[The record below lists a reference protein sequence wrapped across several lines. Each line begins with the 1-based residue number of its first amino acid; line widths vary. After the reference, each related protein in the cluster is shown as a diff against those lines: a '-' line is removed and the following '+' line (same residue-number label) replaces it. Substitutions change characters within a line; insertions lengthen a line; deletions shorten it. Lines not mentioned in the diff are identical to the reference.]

1 MAQRRD
7 RGSGKRA
14 TPAGQVASSHGQ
26 RGLSPAARATALTLA
41 TRNARFLAHLRPS
54 SPIGSATSAFAAG
67 VQRHATPPARA
78 TLEQPGHGRDAAAFA
93 AGVER
98 RYGALSESLWPRE
111 EGAFAGDSD
120 LGLTVAR
127 VTLRARPARQSAG
140 APSDGEALAIPSAS
154 TIVGTLAAEPL
165 PRPSNPLSASSS
177 VDETAPVPPS
187 PRRSLSAVDPRLI
200 RPVTT
205 LTTLETATRPVL
217 RSAAGV
223 TLPDMV
229 VTRPM
234 DDRRAQEA
242 NSGIARRQPAHVM
255 AALGRPLPLSVVRTP
270 PRDGEETD
278 WSVTEGRQ
286 TASNVAPFTSLP
298 GMFDLAA
305 SVQRKP
311 EPGAPSPNTAQR
323 VGALRQAAQ
332 STGQPLDVGTRRAM
346 QTALGAELPDVRVH
360 ADTAAAEAAS
370 ALGAQAFTLG
380 DAVYFAQG
388 AFAPHTVNGAA
399 LLGHELVHTLQQAAP
414 APAPQ
419 QQPFQA
425 QGHGAVRRADLEQA
439 RDDSVGATSD
449 RGATLLPA
457 GDVPVSAASARLP
470 SAVDA
475 AVPIANTPAAMAQ
488 STPLDTPP
496 GLRVGIMSGE
506 HIALFAQDLAGVAVA
521 QGSMAYRAAGP
532 GSAGVSPVPGPGS
545 AGVSPVPVTSGPDEQ
560 RGERHAHPDTGQA
573 VAVGRDSAALSS
585 LMGGAAVVSRTGSGR
600 RGAARAG
607 SPVGAD
613 GAGWG
618 ADFWPAAPGMGL
630 LLDGAPVGASWSVYA
645 ALDMARVLNDTPAR
659 MGLYGARSVDAVDA
673 DGARAGRSSPLG
685 TSLDQPAYAA
695 TGRSLPFVGMWGQVQ
710 RPVSNTMGVGEQRHA
725 AGAGNVDKL
734 VAGAGNVDS
743 QRQPYVMTP
752 RSVAGAMS
760 AADALPGAL
769 DLAAAIGRK
778 AAVAMDMSVPRQSE
792 RHGAA
797 PGQEPII
804 VARGRFPG
812 GADAGPDGMRVSSL
826 AGTLNSASRVAPIV
840 LPGDPAARSGREAQA
855 PDAPGGRSA
864 TNGPRGTGSADAV
877 GASLDGPSATPVSF
891 GAAPPMARVSESD
904 PTRPA
909 VDGAAMRRA
918 DVLASGMTAGRA
930 DVFAMGATE
939 AALIAQ
945 RGLEAGGGDGRVAD
959 DVMAVST
966 MFPSLAG
973 LAALQSHL
981 PAALESVSTSRG
993 QSYAGQPDGSF
1004 YRGSWQPVFVAGG
1017 STPRSLM
1024 PSVAAPGD
1032 VATGLT
1038 TGASASGRTGAL
1050 APAATGSKM
1059 TIASLS
1065 TTGQE
1070 VSTGAAVLGPGMS
1083 TDAADAAGTLGQTLY
1098 HPLQQTATF
1107 RRGVDLSR
1115 SMSASADPFA
1125 ESLELE
1131 DQAARAESAV
1141 LRLFSSTPMARPAVS
1156 MATLSPATTG
1166 SRMAALSGPSS
1177 GGPTVA
1183 RRSDGAFVSSM
1194 PALSL
1199 SYAARTG
1206 AQTLATAGERPEE
1219 PVISPAPVG
1228 MAEAVRRV
1236 AGTGAAAPA
1245 DRASDTVTRTVETI
1259 STDATVSDVQPG
1271 RLGDQFIPASSEQ
1284 AGGAQRAG
1292 LTPSA
1297 VPLPDAAG
1305 QRGTGPA
1312 QRAGLTSS
1320 TADVAAPAVPSASTV
1335 SMSADPFGL
1344 AALDLGARAQTAWLG
1359 AMGIRGPVRASVDLL
1374 RFGETPTTPEAAMLP
1389 AGGQGQGRFGGEQS
1403 RSSGALSASV
1413 AGALAGST
1421 ILPGMV
1427 SLAAGVQRQGHVGAS
1442 TPALQ
1447 RRLEVLE
1454 QASSGIGAGRPPTPA
1469 VRRGAETAP
1478 VRDFSVARAYADT
1491 AVSGGASTAAPT
1503 RAFSSSDATPILG
1516 RLSPIVVSGAAPWE
1530 HEPSRAGQQ
1539 AAGIPG
1545 VTVAGQ
1551 NVQSGAGSG
1560 DALSSMSEAETSRT
1574 GPSASRQLTRATS
1587 GRTADASPFVSPS
1600 MLTLAA
1606 TPLIGLE
1613 SPMIRTATD
1622 LQGDTMTLSRRPV
1635 GAFVGASWGTSIVRP
1650 SILDRTSSVTLT
1662 PVAQPSE
1669 SNASKRGS
1677 RQIERATA
1685 QTPTAQPGQPGTAVY
1700 TGYSGSGTGIVAWL
1714 PIGVGG
1720 DGRVDRAAA
1729 DRSGSGSRD
1738 GSTPVIRTLTTG
1750 ESAVREAQANESGLD
1765 VGRASGAWWAGSAV
1779 PALARLA
1786 RVQSQAGYLDGVGLS
1801 SAVARLLNGGEI
1813 APSSE
1818 AGGPGGNSVS
1828 QRRWAESGQDIAGGV
1843 YRAPDSGEG
1852 LGQRATPPDPVA
1864 LVTAHAR
1871 NGAPGG
1877 RAANTGDA
1885 TLSRRSETVG
1895 RDSGT
1900 SVPAA
1905 LAGAMAAS
1913 AMLPGMLSLAASV
1926 QRKAEAGAG
1935 ASRMQTL
1942 GQAAAAAHTLELAT
1956 HRPEA
1961 PARADAAASMGSVP
1975 GTQGRVSA
1983 VARLL
1988 DDAAAGA
1995 AGGTGLD
2002 VLSMARRGDEIGP
2015 DMIGRVHRALVD
2027 RGDVAARWS
2036 VSPDPAALL
2045 MARVQDGAPGAR
2057 GAETG
2062 SANSLRRS
2070 EAAGRDSGMSALGAP
2085 GELSGAMATS
2095 TMLPGMLSLAA
2106 SVQRKAEAGA
2116 GTPGLQR
2123 RLQAL
2128 EHVAG
2133 STGRPL
2139 ESAVRRGME
2148 TVLGGDLSGVRVHAD
2163 TAAASAASMLGARA
2177 FALGNAVY
2185 FSQGAFAPGTAAG
2198 AALLA
2203 HELVHTRQQAAG
2215 ALDAPQRSALPGHEA
2230 GEGEPPELEAHAQ
2243 RTEASVL
2250 RLFSD
2255 APLAR
2260 QADATG
2266 GMGGGLADMLSRRA
2280 EGSAQEASGGFSAAG
2295 PGAMLRRTGIAT
2307 TNAGA
2312 VARTAA
2318 VAEAGGSASSGG
2330 ALAGGMTVIGL
2341 PGAAGGAAQ
2350 RAAQPDPAGG
2360 NAAVSR
2366 QSGDGVTGSLSQAG
2380 NVAGHALSGVDEL
2393 VGQVLDRVRR
2403 QIALDHERAGGF
2415 LSDLMR

>member
-7 RGSGKRA
+7 TGSSKRA
-14 TPAGQVASSHGQ
+14 ASGGQAAPHGQ

-54 SPIGSATSAFAAG
+54 PPIGSATPAFAAG

-111 EGAFAGDSD
+111 EGAFASDSD

-127 VTLRARPARQSAG
+127 VTLRARPVRQSAG
-140 APSDGEALAIPSAS
+140 APLDGDALATPSAS
-154 TIVGTLAAEPL
+154 TVVGTLAAEPL
-165 PRPSNPLSASSS
+165 PSPSTPLAASSLA
-177 VDETAPVPPS
+177 DETAPAPPS

-205 LTTLETATRPVL
+205 LTTLETAARPVP

-234 DDRRAQEA
+234 DDWRAQEA

-305 SVQRKP
+305 SLQRKP

-332 STGQPLDVGTRRAM
+332 STGQPLDAGTRRAM

-388 AFAPHTVNGAA
+388 AFAPHTANGAA

-425 QGHGAVRRADLEQA
+425 QGRDAARQADLEQA
-439 RDDSVGATSD
+439 RDDSVGATSNRD
-449 RGATLLPA
+449 AARPPI
-457 GDVPVSAASARLP
+457 GDVSAPGASAWLP

-475 AVPIANTPAAMAQ
+475 AVPIVDTPAAMAQ
-488 STPLDTPP
+488 STPLDMPP
-496 GLRVGIMSGE
+496 GSRAGIMSGE
-506 HIALFAQDLAGVAVA
+506 HIALFAQDPAGMVAA
-521 QGSMAYRAAGP
+521 QGSMAYRAAD
-532 GSAGVSPVPGPGS
+532 PGS
-545 AGVSPVPVTSGPDEQ
+545 AGVSPVPVRSGPDEQ
-560 RGERHAHPDTGQA
+560 RGERHAHPDTGQT
-573 VAVGRDSAALSS
+573 VAVGQDRDVLSS
-585 LMGGAAVVSRTGSGR
+585 LMGGAAVVSRTGAGR
-600 RGAARAG
+600 RGAARTG

-618 ADFWPAAPGMGL
+618 ADFWPVAPGMGL
-630 LLDGAPVGASWSVYA
+630 LLDGAPVGASRSVYA
-645 ALDMARVLNDTPAR
+645 ALDMARVLNDAPAR
-659 MGLYGARSVDAVDA
+659 MGVYGARSVDAVDA
-673 DGARAGRSSPLG
+673 EGARAGRSSPVG
-685 TSLDQPAYAA
+685 TSLDRLAYAA

-725 AGAGNVDKL
+725 AGAGNVDSQRQL
-734 VAGAGNVDS
+734 APGAGNVDS
-743 QRQPYVMTP
+743 QRQLSVMTP

-769 DLAAAIGRK
+769 NLAAAIGHK
-778 AAVAMDMSVPRQSE
+778 AAVAMDMSVLQQSE

-826 AGTLNSASRVAPIV
+826 AGTLNSASRVAPITRT
-840 LPGDPAARSGREAQA
+840 GDSAPRSPREAQA
-855 PDAPGGRSA
+855 PDAPGARSA
-864 TNGPRGTGSADAV
+864 TNGPRGTGSGDAV
-877 GASLDGPSATPVSF
+877 GAPLDGTLLDRTLLDGPSATPISF
-891 GAAPPMARVSESD
+891 GAATPMARMSESD
-904 PTRPA
+904 LIRSA
-909 VDGAAMRRA
+909 VDGEAIRRA
-918 DVLASGMTAGRA
+918 DVLTSGMTAGRA
-930 DVFAMGATE
+930 DVFAPGMTD
-939 AALIAQ
+939 AAVSA
-945 RGLEAGGGDGRVAD
+945 RPGLEARGGDMRVAD

-1004 YRGSWQPVFVAGG
+1004 YRGSWQPVFVAAPPA
-1017 STPRSLM
+1017 SQRAARSM
-1024 PSVAAPGD
+1024 AATSD
-1032 VATGLT
+1032 AATEFT
-1038 TGASASGRTGAL
+1038 VDASASGSASAQALTTTSSTMTSVGSSVTGL
-1050 APAATGSKM
+1050 D
-1059 TIASLS
+1059 
-1065 TTGQE
+1065 
-1070 VSTGAAVLGPGMS
+1070 VSTGVAMPGLAMS
-1083 TDAADAAGTLGQTLY
+1083 TDADAAGSPGQMLY

-1115 SMSASADPFA
+1115 GMSASADPFA

-1156 MATLSPATTG
+1156 MATLSPATMG
-1166 SRMAALSGPSS
+1166 SRMVALSGPDN

-1199 SYAARTG
+1199 SYAARTSAG
-1206 AQTLATAGERPEE
+1206 PSLTAGAGTAD
-1219 PVISPAPVG
+1219 PVLFTAPTE
-1228 MAEAVRRV
+1228 MAAVQRV
-1236 AGTGAAAPA
+1236 AGGGAASPA
-1245 DRASDTVTRTVETI
+1245 DRASDTVARLVEAI

-1284 AGGAQRAG
+1284 TGGAQRAG

-1305 QRGTGPA
+1305 QRGTGAA

-1320 TADVAAPAVPSASTV
+1320 TADVAVPAVPSASTV

-1344 AALDLGARAQTAWLG
+1344 TALDLGARAQAAWLG
-1359 AMGIRGPVRASVDLL
+1359 AMGIRGPVRASADLL
-1374 RFGETPTTPEAAMLP
+1374 GLGETPTTPEAAMLP

-1403 RSSGALSASV
+1403 RSSGALAASV

-1447 RRLEVLE
+1447 RRLEALE
-1454 QASSGIGAGRPPTPA
+1454 QASSGMSAERRPATA
-1469 VRRGAETAP
+1469 VRRGVETAP
-1478 VRDFSVARAYADT
+1478 GGDLSVARAYADT
-1491 AVSGGASTAAPT
+1491 AVSGGASTAAPA
-1503 RAFSSSDATPILG
+1503 RAFSSGDATPALG
-1516 RLSPIVVSGAAPWE
+1516 RLSPVVASGAAPWE
-1530 HEPSRAGQQ
+1530 REPLRAGQQ

-1551 NVQSGAGSG
+1551 SVQSGAGGG
-1560 DALSSMSEAETSRT
+1560 DALSSMSEAETSRI
-1574 GPSASRQLTRATS
+1574 GPSASRQLARATS
-1587 GRTADASPFVSPS
+1587 GRMADASPFVSPS

-1606 TPLIGLE
+1606 TPLIGPE
-1613 SPMIRTATD
+1613 SPMMRTATD
-1622 LQGDTMTLSRRPV
+1622 MQGDTMTLPRRSV
-1635 GAFVGASWGTSIVRP
+1635 GAFVGAAGGTPIMRP
-1650 SILDRTSSVTLT
+1650 VVLDRTSSVTFT
-1662 PVAQPSE
+1662 SVAQPSE
-1669 SNASKRGS
+1669 SGASARGS
-1677 RQIERATA
+1677 RQFERAMG
-1685 QTPTAQPGQPGTAVY
+1685 QIVQPGQPDMAVY
-1700 TGYSGSGTGIVAWL
+1700 TGYSGSGTGMVAWL
-1714 PIGVGG
+1714 PDGVGG

-1729 DRSGSGSRD
+1729 DRSGSGSWD
-1738 GSTPVIRTLTTG
+1738 GSTLVIRTLTTG
-1750 ESAVREAQANESGLD
+1750 ESAAREAQANGSGLD
-1765 VGRASGAWWAGSAV
+1765 VGRASGAWWSGSAA

-1801 SAVARLLNGGEI
+1801 SAVARLLNGGEMV
-1813 APSSE
+1813 PPSE
-1818 AGGPGGNSVS
+1818 ARGPGGDSVS
-1828 QRRWAESGQDIAGGV
+1828 QQRWAESGRDIAGDV
-1843 YRAPDSGEG
+1843 YRALDSGEG
-1852 LGQRATPPDPVA
+1852 LGQRATPPDPAA
-1864 LVTAHAR
+1864 LVMAHAR
-1871 NGAPGG
+1871 NGAWGG

-1885 TLSRRSETVG
+1885 TLSRRSETAG

-1900 SVPAA
+1900 NVPAA

-1935 ASRMQTL
+1935 
-1942 GQAAAAAHTLELAT
+1942 
-1956 HRPEA
+1956 
-1961 PARADAAASMGSVP
+1961 
-1975 GTQGRVSA
+1975 
-1983 VARLL
+1983 
-1988 DDAAAGA
+1988 
-1995 AGGTGLD
+1995 
-2002 VLSMARRGDEIGP
+2002 
-2015 DMIGRVHRALVD
+2015 
-2027 RGDVAARWS
+2027 
-2036 VSPDPAALL
+2036 
-2045 MARVQDGAPGAR
+2045 
-2057 GAETG
+2057 
-2062 SANSLRRS
+2062 
-2070 EAAGRDSGMSALGAP
+2070 
-2085 GELSGAMATS
+2085 
-2095 TMLPGMLSLAA
+2095 
-2106 SVQRKAEAGA
+2106 
-2116 GTPGLQR
+2116 TPNLQR

-2203 HELVHTRQQAAG
+2203 HELAHTRQQAAG
-2215 ALDAPQRSALPGHEA
+2215 ALDAPQRSALPGREA

-2266 GMGGGLADMLSRRA
+2266 GTGGLADMLSRRA
-2280 EGSAQEASGGFSAAG
+2280 EGGAQEASGGFSAAG

-2307 TNAGA
+2307 PNAGA

-2318 VAEAGGSASSGG
+2318 GAEAGGSASSGG
-2330 ALAGGMTVIGL
+2330 ALAGGMTVIGF
-2341 PGAAGGAAQ
+2341 PSAAGGAAQ
-2350 RAAQPDPAGG
+2350 RTAQPDPAGG

-2366 QSGDGVTGSLSQAG
+2366 QSGEGVTGSLPQAG
-2380 NVAGHALSGVDEL
+2380 NVAGHALSGVDDL

>member
-1 MAQRRD
+1 VAQRRD
-7 RGSGKRA
+7 TGSSKRA
-14 TPAGQVASSHGQ
+14 TPGGQAAAPHGQ

-54 SPIGSATSAFAAG
+54 RPIGSATPAFAAG
-67 VQRHATPPARA
+67 VQR
-78 TLEQPGHGRDAAAFA
+78 
-93 AGVER
+93 
-98 RYGALSESLWPRE
+98 RYGALSDSSWPRE

-127 VTLRARPARQSAG
+127 ITLRARPARQSVG
-140 APSDGEALAIPSAS
+140 APADGDALATPSAS
-154 TIVGTLAAEPL
+154 TVVGTLAAEPL
-165 PRPSNPLSASSS
+165 PRPSTSLAASSS
-177 VDETAPVPPS
+177 ADETVPAPPS

-205 LTTLETATRPVL
+205 LTTLETAARHAP

-270 PRDGEETD
+270 PRDNEETD
-278 WSVTEGRQ
+278 WSVTEGRE

-305 SVQRKP
+305 SLQRKP

-332 STGQPLDVGTRRAM
+332 STGQPLDAGTRRAM

-388 AFAPHTVNGAA
+388 AFAPHTANGAA

-414 APAPQ
+414 APQ

-425 QGHGAVRRADLEQA
+425 QDHGAARRADLEQA
-439 RDDSVGATSD
+439 RGASAGATSD
-449 RGATLLPA
+449 RDAALLPA
-457 GDVPVSAASARLP
+457 GDIPVSGAPTWLP

-475 AVPIANTPAAMAQ
+475 AVPIADTPAAMAQ
-488 STPLDTPP
+488 RTPLDMPL
-496 GLRVGIMSGE
+496 GSRAGIMSGE
-506 HIALFAQDLAGVAVA
+506 HIALFAQDPAGVAAA
-521 QGSMAYRAAGP
+521 QGSMAYRAAE
-532 GSAGVSPVPGPGS
+532 PGS
-545 AGVSPVPVTSGPDEQ
+545 AGVSPVPVTGSAGVSPVPVTFGPDEQ

-573 VAVGRDSAALSS
+573 VAVGPDIGVPSS
-585 LMGGAAVVSRTGSGR
+585 LMRGVDVVLRTGAMR
-600 RGAARAG
+600 RVAMRAG

-613 GAGWG
+613 AAGWDAG
-618 ADFWPAAPGMGL
+618 FWPVAPGMGL
-630 LLDGAPVGASWSVYA
+630 LLDGAPVGASRSVYA
-645 ALDMARVLNDTPAR
+645 ALDMARALNGAPAR
-659 MGLYGARSVDAVDA
+659 MGVYGAGTGTVDTA
-673 DGARAGRSSPLG
+673 DTRAGRPTPIG
-685 TSLDQPAYAA
+685 RSLDQPAYAA
-695 TGRSLPFVGMWGQVQ
+695 TGRSLPFVGMWGHAQ
-710 RPVSNTMGVGEQRHA
+710 RTVAGTVGVGDER
-725 AGAGNVDKL
+725 GAGS
-734 VAGAGNVDS
+734 ADS
-743 QRQPYVMTP
+743 QP
-752 RSVAGAMS
+752 RVTIARSATSAG
-760 AADALPGAL
+760 DALPGAL

-778 AAVAMDMSVPRQSE
+778 ASVAMDMPVLRRLERQ
-792 RHGAA
+792 GAA
-797 PGQEPII
+797 PGQDSII
-804 VARGRFPG
+804 VARGRFSG
-812 GADAGPDGMRVSSL
+812 EVAAGPAGLRAPALS
-826 AGTLNSASRVAPIV
+826 GTLNSVSRVAPV
-840 LPGDPAARSGREAQA
+840 VAPGGTAAGPARDAQM
-855 PDAPGGRSA
+855 PDAPNGRPA
-864 TNGPRGTGSADAV
+864 TSGTGGIGAV
-877 GASLDGPSATPVSF
+877 GSLLDGTAATAAGFEAPARMDHLAYQATDSA
-891 GAAPPMARVSESD
+891 AA
-904 PTRPA
+904 
-909 VDGAAMRRA
+909 RRA
-918 DVLASGMTAGRA
+918 DVLAPSPMVGRA

-945 RGLEAGGGDGRVAD
+945 RGLEARGGDGRVAD

-973 LAALQSHL
+973 LAALQSFL
-981 PAALESVSTSRG
+981 PAALEGVSSSRAG
-993 QSYAGQPDGSF
+993 SHAGQASGSF
-1004 YRGSWQPVFVAGG
+1004 YGGSWQPIFVAAG
-1017 STPRSLM
+1017 STPRSLT
-1024 PSVAAPGD
+1024 PSVAAAPGD
-1032 VATGLT
+1032 AAIGLARGAVAPGSASEH
-1038 TGASASGRTGAL
+1038 ASAV
-1050 APAATGSKM
+1050 PA
-1059 TIASLS
+1059 S
-1065 TTGQE
+1065 TTTPGGLGTTTPELLAGPAMSLPGMGTAE
-1070 VSTGAAVLGPGMS
+1070 VS
-1083 TDAADAAGTLGQTLY
+1083 GQTSR

-1115 SMSASADPFA
+1115 SMSASAGSFA

-1156 MATLSPATTG
+1156 MATLSPATMG
-1166 SRMAALSGPSS
+1166 SRKAALSGPNN
-1177 GGPTVA
+1177 GGSTVA
-1183 RRSDGAFVSSM
+1183 RRSDGALVSSM

-1199 SYAARTG
+1199 SYAARTSAG
-1206 AQTLATAGERPEE
+1206 PSLTAGAGSAD
-1219 PVISPAPVG
+1219 PVLFIVPT
-1228 MAEAVRRV
+1228 EVRRV
-1236 AGTGAAAPA
+1236 AGGGAAASPA
-1245 DRASDTVTRTVETI
+1245 GQSAATVAETVETTPNDMRGGESSAWERVALPETPLPSPQRQLFTGPANDVSG
-1259 STDATVSDVQPG
+1259 STGHPGGLRGQPVVASDGQ
-1271 RLGDQFIPASSEQ
+1271 RSDTR
-1284 AGGAQRAG
+1284 RAG
-1292 LTPSA
+1292 LTPSTGHVA
-1297 VPLPDAAG
+1297 PL
-1305 QRGTGPA
+1305 
-1312 QRAGLTSS
+1312 
-1320 TADVAAPAVPSASTV
+1320 AVPSV
-1335 SMSADPFGL
+1335 PADPFGL

-1359 AMGIRGPVRASVDLL
+1359 AMGIRGPVRASADLL
-1374 RFGETPTTPEAAMLP
+1374 RLGETPTTPEAAMLP

-1447 RRLEVLE
+1447 RRLEALE
-1454 QASSGIGAGRPPTPA
+1454 QASSSMSAGRPPAPA
-1469 VRRGAETAP
+1469 VRRGAETASGG
-1478 VRDFSVARAYADT
+1478 DLSVARAYADT
-1491 AVSGGASTAAPT
+1491 AVSGGASTAAPA
-1503 RAFSSSDATPILG
+1503 RAFSSGDAAPALG
-1516 RLSPIVVSGAAPWE
+1516 RLSPAVASGAAPWE
-1530 HEPSRAGQQ
+1530 PEPLRAGQQ

-1551 NVQSGAGSG
+1551 SVQSGAGVG

-1574 GPSASRQLTRATS
+1574 GPSASRQLARATS
-1587 GRTADASPFVSPS
+1587 GRTADASPFVSLS

-1613 SPMIRTATD
+1613 APMIRTATD
-1622 LQGDTMTLSRRPV
+1622 MQGDTMTLPPRSV
-1635 GAFVGASWGTSIVRP
+1635 GAFVGASWGTPIVRP
-1650 SILDRTSSVTLT
+1650 VILDRTSSVTLT
-1662 PVAQPSE
+1662 PVARPSE
-1669 SNASKRGS
+1669 SNASERGS
-1677 RQIERATA
+1677 RQFERATV
-1685 QTPTAQPGQPGTAVY
+1685 QTPTAQPGQPGPAAY
-1700 TGYSGSGTGIVAWL
+1700 TGYSGSGTSIIAWL
-1714 PIGVGG
+1714 PNGVGG
-1720 DGRVDRAAA
+1720 DGRVDRAAT

-1738 GSTPVIRTLTTG
+1738 GSTPVIRTLMTG
-1750 ESAVREAQANESGLD
+1750 ESSAREAQANGPGLD
-1765 VGRASGAWWAGSAV
+1765 VGRASGAWWAGSAA

-1786 RVQSQAGYLDGVGLS
+1786 RVQSKAGYLDGVGLS
-1801 SAVARLLNGGEI
+1801 SAVAHLLNGGEI
-1813 APSSE
+1813 VPSSE
-1818 AGGPGGNSVS
+1818 AGGPGGDSVS
-1828 QRRWAESGQDIAGGV
+1828 QQRWAESGRDMAGGV
-1843 YRAPDSGEG
+1843 YRALDSGEG
-1852 LGQRATPPDPVA
+1852 LGQRATPPDPAA
-1864 LVTAHAR
+1864 LVMAHAR
-1871 NGAPGG
+1871 DGAPGG

-1885 TLSRRSETVG
+1885 TLSRRSETAG

-1900 SVPAA
+1900 NVPAA

-1935 ASRMQTL
+1935 ASRVQTL
-1942 GQAAAAAHTLELAT
+1942 GQAAAAHALELAT
-1956 HRPEA
+1956 YRPEA
-1961 PARADAAASMGSVP
+1961 PVRADAAASVGSVL

-1988 DDAAAGA
+1988 DDAAAGT

-2002 VLSMARRGDEIGP
+2002 VLSMARRGDETGP

-2045 MARVQDGAPGAR
+2045 MARVQDGALGAR
-2057 GAETG
+2057 AAETG
-2062 SANSLRRS
+2062 GANSLRRL
-2070 EAAGRDSGMSALGAP
+2070 EAAGRDSGMSALGVP
-2085 GELSGAMATS
+2085 EELSGAMATS

-2139 ESAVRRGME
+2139 ESTVRRGME

-2163 TAAASAASMLGARA
+2163 TAAAGAASMLGARA

-2185 FSQGAFAPGTAAG
+2185 FSQGAYAPRTAAG

-2203 HELVHTRQQAAG
+2203 HELAHTRQQAAG

-2266 GMGGGLADMLSRRA
+2266 GTGGLADMLSRRA
-2280 EGSAQEASGGFSAAG
+2280 EGGAQEASSGFSAAG
-2295 PGAMLRRTGIAT
+2295 PGAMLRRTAIAT
-2307 TNAGA
+2307 PSAGT

-2318 VAEAGGSASSGG
+2318 AAGAEFGSQSSSGSG
-2330 ALAGGMTVIGL
+2330 GTLAGGMTVIGF
-2341 PGAAGGAAQ
+2341 PGATGSAAQ
-2350 RAAQPDPAGG
+2350 RTAQMDPAGG

-2366 QSGDGVTGSLSQAG
+2366 QSGDGVAGALPQAG
-2380 NVAGHALSGVDEL
+2380 NVAGHALPGVDEL
-2393 VGQVLDRVRR
+2393 VGQVIDRVKR
-2403 QIALDHERAGGF
+2403 QIALDHERSGGF